1 MGGDGQQGG
10 NNLRR
15 ERFEDT
21 DHCEIV
27 DHPREKRIYKPR
39 KCSRIAGQYC
49 GSTCKFLIL
58 NLK

>member
-39 KCSRIAGQYC
+39 KCSRIAGQY
-49 GSTCKFLIL
+49 
-58 NLK
+58 